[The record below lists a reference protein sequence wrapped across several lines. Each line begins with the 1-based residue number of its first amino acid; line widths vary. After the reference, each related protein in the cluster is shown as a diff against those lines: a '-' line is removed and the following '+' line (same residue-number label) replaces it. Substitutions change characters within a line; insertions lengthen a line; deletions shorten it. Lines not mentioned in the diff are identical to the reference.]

1 MPATWLLVALVVVL
15 LAVAFA
21 AFLEGV
27 VPKTVAVPVEFG
39 VTLIGSAEMGDV
51 LTYQVSAGPVVD
63 HDVVT
68 RELSCVVD
76 GGEAVV
82 STFAGSATDLGLVTV
97 PQGADVVLSLV
108 DIDDA
113 GNRSDA
119 AVVSFVA
126 ADTIPP
132 AAPGAFGVTL
142 IGEAPAPEVA
152 PEPAPAPEENPEA

>member
-1 MPATWLLVALVVVL
+1 M
-15 LAVAFA
+15 
-21 AFLEGV
+21 
-27 VPKTVAVPVEFG
+27 VAVWVFSVVMLLWAAITFAVIVDRVLQRTVSVPVDFRAIFLG
-39 VTLIGSAEMGDV
+39 GDAMADV
-51 LTYQVSAGPVVD
+51 LTYRVAAGPVVD

-68 RELSCVVD
+68 RELSVVVD
-76 GGEAVV
+76 GGEPVV
-82 STFAGSATDLGLVTV
+82 SEFSGSATDLDLLTV
-97 PQGADVVLSLV
+97 PQGAEVVLSLV

-142 IGEAPAPEVA
+142 VAEAPAPEA
-152 PEPAPAPEENPEA
+152 DPEA